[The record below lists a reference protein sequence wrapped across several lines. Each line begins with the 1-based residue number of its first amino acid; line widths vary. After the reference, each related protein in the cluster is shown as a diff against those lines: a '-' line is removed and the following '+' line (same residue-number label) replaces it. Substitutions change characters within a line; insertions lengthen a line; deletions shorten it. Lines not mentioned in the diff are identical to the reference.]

1 LPQGDFGPQ
10 RREDRLKHVKID
22 GSMPQYVVG
31 KTVRALTEL
40 GESLKGAKVAALQ
53 EPEPS

>member
-1 LPQGDFGPQ
+1 MPQGDFGPQ